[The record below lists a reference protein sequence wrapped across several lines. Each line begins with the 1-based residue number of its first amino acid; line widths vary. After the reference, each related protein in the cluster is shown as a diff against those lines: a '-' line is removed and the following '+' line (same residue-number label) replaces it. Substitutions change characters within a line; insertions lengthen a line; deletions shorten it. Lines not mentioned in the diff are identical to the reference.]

1 MKGEWRSAPRGGGLH
16 KAATAGFRDEFQ
28 LSPRARFHHECAH
41 AGLTADSRHCALSS
55 AHGAKLCTD
64 AQHGGGG
71 YDATIVVIGLQDR
84 SDKGRLVSAS
94 PGAPRACRHLPL
106 PLTRGPFGSSFA

>member
-1 MKGEWRSAPRGGGLH
+1 MCYRVYTR
-16 KAATAGFRDEFQ
+16 
-28 LSPRARFHHECAH
+28 

-94 PGAPRACRHLPL
+94 QGGPVRFDTPPSLPWPFWL
-106 PLTRGPFGSSFA
+106 ELRLTD